1 MTQENQ
7 SMKKSLSVTS
17 LAAGQVVL
25 AGYNYRSQPRCCD
38 QNRFLGF
45 KYNDTWFSTLKHL
58 KEFLGSNSLK
68 ELETE
73 AQLRGNGSITA
84 EFRNVDGDYLWG
96 AYLWKG
102 SFKVGTS
109 ADRLVLQVA

>member
-1 MTQENQ
+1 MT
-7 SMKKSLSVTS
+7 KSLSVTS
-17 LAAGQVVL
+17 LAAGQVVF
-25 AGYNYRSQPRCCD
+25 AGYNYCGEPSVD
-38 QNRFLGF
+38 KNRFLGF
-45 KYNDTWFSTLKHL
+45 KFNGTWFSTLKHL

-73 AQLRGNGSITA
+73 AQLRGNDSITA
-84 EFRNVDGDYLWG
+84 EFRNVEGDYRWG

>member
-7 SMKKSLSVTS
+7 PMKKSLSVTNLS
-17 LAAGQVVL
+17 AGQVVF
-25 AGYNYRSQPRCCD
+25 AGYNYRGEPSLD
-38 QNRFLGF
+38 QSRFLGF
-45 KYNDTWFSTLKHL
+45 KFNDTWFSTLKHL
-58 KEFLGSNSLK
+58 KEFLGSKSLR

-73 AQLRGNGSITA
+73 AKLRGNDSITA
-84 EFRNVDGDYLWG
+84 EFRNVKGDYLWG

-109 ADRLVLQVA
+109 ADRLVLQVV

>member
-7 SMKKSLSVTS
+7 PMKKSLSVTS

-25 AGYNYRSQPRCCD
+25 AGYNYRGEPSVD

-45 KYNDTWFSTLKHL
+45 KFNGTWFSTLKHL
-58 KEFLGSNSLK
+58 KEFLGSKSLR

-73 AQLRGNGSITA
+73 AKLRGNDLITA
-84 EFRNVDGDYLWG
+84 EFRNVEGDYLWG
-96 AYLWKG
+96 AFLLNG
-102 SFKVGTS
+102 SFKVGPS
-109 ADRLVLQVA
+109 DDRLVLQVV

>member
-7 SMKKSLSVTS
+7 PMKKSLSVAN

-25 AGYNYRSQPRCCD
+25 AGYNYRGEPRVD
-38 QNRFLGF
+38 KNLFLGF
-45 KYNDTWFSTLKHL
+45 KFNDTWFSTLKHL

-84 EFRNVDGDYLWG
+84 EFRNVEGDYLWG